1 MEAIFQNKTQQ
12 KEAIYLINLIKQP
25 QWEALL
31 SFVEPFVDSMFLI
44 V

>member
-12 KEAIYLINLIKQP
+12 EAIYLINLIKQP